1 VDSHQEN
8 IQIGMVAKQLGVS
21 TRTIRYYEEIGLM
34 GEDHRQSGS
43 TRSYTPKD
51 ILRLRF
57 ILKLK
62 EIGITLKEMR
72 EISINYE
79 LNNQATDKMLPKLI
93 TILDSNLEN
102 IETKIKNLQAV
113 NQDIENYKK
122 RVIKLM
128 QQGDLI

>member
-1 VDSHQEN
+1 MSDNQGN

-34 GEDHRQSGS
+34 GQDHRQSGS
-43 TRSYTPKD
+43 TRFYSHKD

-79 LNNQATDKMLPKLI
+79 LNNQSTDKMLSKLI
-93 TILDSNLEN
+93 TILDNNLES
-102 IETKIKNLQAV
+102 IESKIKNLQV
-113 NQDIENYKK
+113 VSLDIENYKS
-122 RVIKLM
+122 RVIDLM
-128 QQGDLI
+128 QKGDLI

>member
-1 VDSHQEN
+1 MDSHQEN
-8 IQIGMVAKQLGVS
+8 IQIGLVAKQLGVS

-34 GEDHRQSGS
+34 GEDHRQYGR
-43 TRSYTPKD
+43 TRFYSQKD

-62 EIGITLKEMR
+62 EIGITLKEMK

-93 TILDSNLEN
+93 TILDNNLEN
-102 IETKIKNLQAV
+102 IETKIKNLQTV
-113 NQDIENYKK
+113 TQDIENYKN
-122 RVIKLM
+122 RVIDLM
-128 QQGDLI
+128 QKGNLI

>member
-1 VDSHQEN
+1 MDSHQEN
-8 IQIGMVAKQLGVS
+8 IQIGLVAKQLGVS

-34 GEDHRQSGS
+34 GEDHRLSGS
-43 TRSYTPKD
+43 TRFYSKKD

-93 TILDSNLEN
+93 TILDNNLEN

-113 NQDIENYKK
+113 TQDIENYKN
-122 RVIKLM
+122 RVIDLM
-128 QQGDLI
+128 QKGNLI